1 MINKISIAIAIGLVG
16 LSLYELIT
24 KQCIVSLICV
34 FLQLMTNKRVS
45 DEYQSVQAMGVQSS
59 RSDDHIADGTIW
71 NHSDVDYYCVHP
83 RNQRV
88 E

>member
-45 DEYQSVQAMGVQSS
+45 DEY
-59 RSDDHIADGTIW
+59 
-71 NHSDVDYYCVHP
+71 
-83 RNQRV
+83 
-88 E
+88 